1 MIWCPKYRRKILT
14 GAVEKRL
21 KEIVNEVAAKL
32 SVKIVEMETDQDHI
46 LILADID
53 PQFGVARF
61 IKSAKGRSARILRE
75 EFPFLKTK
83 LPTLWTNSYF
93 VTTVGGAP
101 LSIVKQY
108 IESQQTSQRPK
119 EKAKQQRF
127 LDEQTA

>member
-1 MIWCPKYRRKILT
+1 M
-14 GAVEKRL
+14 
-21 KEIVNEVAAKL
+21 AAKL

-93 VTTVGGAP
+93 VATVGGAP